1 MHEPEI
7 FLHTCVFFC
16 ALLLKRSF
24 GGKDMMRSFRTSKT
38 DGSEESAVSDDF
50 IASVRKNH
58 IRFTGYGYRV
68 FSGTECS
75 GSDCFPQ
82 PCPAQAILCMHK
94 GFRT

>member
-24 GGKDMMRSFRTSKT
+24 GGKDMVRSFRTSKT

-50 IASVRKNH
+50 IASVRKKPYPFYGIWLQSVQRNRMF
-58 IRFTGYGYRV
+58 RFGL
-68 FSGTECS
+68 FSAALPSTS
-75 GSDCFPQ
+75 
-82 PCPAQAILCMHK
+82 
-94 GFRT
+94 RTLYA